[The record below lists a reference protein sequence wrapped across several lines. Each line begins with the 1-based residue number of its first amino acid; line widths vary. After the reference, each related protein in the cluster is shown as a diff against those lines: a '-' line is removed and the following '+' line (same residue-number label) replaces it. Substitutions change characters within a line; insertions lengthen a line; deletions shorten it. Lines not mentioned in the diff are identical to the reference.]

1 MDSAEEQPT
10 LHETLNLLHQA
21 SRTTAKQRAI
31 KVSSIVDV
39 ICRYASENGL
49 DQDALRDIVQLAS
62 VKTSLDQTTIT
73 TLIKNLYPSQKVPSD
88 VVITIV
94 GALGQGKG
102 KPSPGT
108 QDSLV
113 KWLIIIHEIIESP
126 TVLSRLYGVLF
137 GMLDMISI
145 RTSVCH
151 LLSLITRRKHV
162 KPFRI
167 QQLLE
172 LSRGLGNEPALQ
184 GLLRV
189 YKDYYPDIILSSTS
203 TSRKSFAPRPD
214 SEWQARIL
222 AIQEASVAEDD
233 SNADRQHGFK
243 VLRRRLKG
251 SKESMIPDVHTYHAT
266 ENSVTLEGIDGVDD
280 FVEKLDRIEPPG
292 QLVAVLTDPL
302 LQKYIALKPS
312 PINTARLRTWLAA
325 CLEEQFEEYRQGTG
339 NAQQLS
345 EILNGLLRYARFT
358 KKLHRPAR
366 AFLLKYLPVWNGQQD
381 RATVLGLVSYLQVY
395 DFNADYRS
403 YFKHIESALATQGI
417 SAYAMLVDFYKALL
431 VNQINMTST
440 GSEDI
445 REAGQEVLEDM
456 MEHVRDLFTSALLS
470 VPPGSGIDLTSSILS
485 FYEHLSASSNP
496 HLIPIHLPPMHLV
509 YLLAQD
515 TSATT
520 LSRICGIIGTY
531 KSAFDAHP
539 KPVKAYYSPEVTDT
553 FNQCLRDLYN
563 LVWVSRGLVAQ
574 KDKSKGLYCHEGLR
588 STLDSYLKTV
598 DRNYAIAGAFTLSF
612 NPCLT
617 SLSAA
622 AWRAMERREIDKVGE
637 GMINKYHT
645 GPVGEKSLALLK
657 KEGGVGVDWEGAN
670 GYKVFVLQWL
680 NERGLGGIKDLMFA
694 TVTNLKNT
702 ASE

>member
-1 MDSAEEQPT
+1 M
-10 LHETLNLLHQA
+10 
-21 SRTTAKQRAI
+21 
-31 KVSSIVDV
+31 
-39 ICRYASENGL
+39 
-49 DQDALRDIVQLAS
+49 
-62 VKTSLDQTTIT
+62 
-73 TLIKNLYPSQKVPSD
+73 
-88 VVITIV
+88 
-94 GALGQGKG
+94 
-102 KPSPGT
+102 
-108 QDSLV
+108 
-113 KWLIIIHEIIESP
+113 
-126 TVLSRLYGVLF
+126 
-137 GMLDMISI
+137 
-145 RTSVCH
+145 
-151 LLSLITRRKHV
+151 
-162 KPFRI
+162 
-167 QQLLE
+167 
-172 LSRGLGNEPALQ
+172 
-184 GLLRV
+184 
-189 YKDYYPDIILSSTS
+189 
-203 TSRKSFAPRPD
+203 
-214 SEWQARIL
+214 
-222 AIQEASVAEDD
+222 
-233 SNADRQHGFK
+233 
-243 VLRRRLKG
+243 
-251 SKESMIPDVHTYHAT
+251 
-266 ENSVTLEGIDGVDD
+266 DD

-312 PINTARLRTWLAA
+312 PVNTARLRTWLAA

-339 NAQQLS
+339 NAQHLS
-345 EILNGLLRYARFT
+345 EILDGLLRYARFT

-381 RATVLGLVSYLQVY
+381 RATVLGLVSYLQIY

-403 YFKHIESALATQGI
+403 YFKHIESALAAQGI
-417 SAYAMLVDFYKALL
+417 SAYATLVDFYTALL

-496 HLIPIHLPPMHLV
+496 HVIPIHLPPMHLV

-539 KPVKAYYSPEVTDT
+539 KPVKVYYPPEVTDT

-574 KDKSKGLYCHEGLR
+574 KDKSKGLYCHDGLR

>member
-10 LHETLNLLHQA
+10 LHETLNLLHQGKCRYAAMDSIQEQCLHRPAA
-21 SRTTAKQRAI
+21 SRTTAKQRTI

-88 VVITIV
+88 VVITII

-108 QDSLV
+108 QDSL
-113 KWLIIIHEIIESP
+113 
-126 TVLSRLYGVLF
+126 
-137 GMLDMISI
+137 
-145 RTSVCH
+145 
-151 LLSLITRRKHV
+151 
-162 KPFRI
+162 
-167 QQLLE
+167 
-172 LSRGLGNEPALQ
+172 
-184 GLLRV
+184 
-189 YKDYYPDIILSSTS
+189 
-203 TSRKSFAPRPD
+203 RPD

-251 SKESMIPDVHTYHAT
+251 SKESVIPDVHTYHAT

-312 PINTARLRTWLAA
+312 PVNTARLRTWLAA

-339 NAQQLS
+339 NAQHLS
-345 EILNGLLRYARFT
+345 EILDGLLRYARFT

-403 YFKHIESALATQGI
+403 YFKHIESALAAQGI
-417 SAYAMLVDFYKALL
+417 SAYATLVDFYTALL

-485 FYEHLSASSNP
+485 FYEHLSASSKP
-496 HLIPIHLPPMHLV
+496 HVIPIHLPPMHLV

-539 KPVKAYYSPEVTDT
+539 KPVKVYYSPEITDT

-574 KDKSKGLYCHEGLR
+574 KDKSKGLYCHDGLR

-622 AWRAMERREIDKVGE
+622 AWRAMERREIDMVGE